1 MPDKEKAAVLAPETP
16 PHPWGTKRPSL
27 EQRFYEVV
35 SADNVNII
43 DVNAHPILEVK
54 ENGLVTDQGLQEI
67 DVLILATGFDSVTGS
82 LAQLN
87 IQNAKGETIG
97 DHWKDGCKTS
107 MGIAIPG
114 FPNMFFC
121 YGPQAPTAFSNGP
134 SCTQFQAEW
143 IEAMMKQVLADKVDR
158 MEATDEA
165 EADWTKRVSFSLP
178 PYLI

>member
-1 MPDKEKAAVLAPETP
+1 MAPEKP

-35 SADNVNII
+35 DSDNVTII
-43 DVNAHPILEVK
+43 DVNTHPIEDVK
-54 ENGLVTDQGLQEI
+54 ENGLVTSKGLDEI

-82 LAQLN
+82 LGQLH
-87 IQNAKGETIG
+87 IQDTNGNDIAH
-97 DHWKDGCKTS
+97 HWKDGCKTA

-143 IEAMMKQVLADKVDR
+143 IEAMMKKALADGVVR
-158 MEATDEA
+158 MEAKPEA
-165 EADWTKRVSFSLP
+165 EAEWTKRVCFTALP
-178 PYLI
+178 NKKDIH